1 MLILSL
7 IRAVIDGSPGAVV
20 SWAVGLVGAIGLWW
34 WTARLMVR
42 GEVRWRALLPT
53 AVATGA
59 GAWLYSLAA
68 AVWMPANVSNQF
80 AEFGAFGIAMA
91 FVTWFTGLAFVIVVA
106 AALGPAL
113 ADGDDRFARW
123 LREGRPTAVEPGAP
137 PALPAPPPM
146 AAVERI
152 RPRRPGRRSRV
163 RILGLSVNDQ

>member
-7 IRAVIDGSPGAVV
+7 IRAVIDGSTGTVV
-20 SWAVGLVGAIGLWW
+20 SWAVGLVGVIGLWW

-53 AVATGA
+53 AIATGV

-68 AVWMPANVSNQF
+68 VVWMPANVSNQF

-91 FVTWFTGLAFVIVVA
+91 FVTWFTGLAFVIVAA

-113 ADGDDRFARW
+113 VEGDDRFAQW
-123 LREGRPTAVEPGAP
+123 LREGRPTPVETGAAPAMPASSVSRAFAVPSA
-137 PALPAPPPM
+137 
-146 AAVERI
+146 
-152 RPRRPGRRSRV
+152 RPGPPSAGSSRPTAN
-163 RILGLSVNDQ
+163 G